1 MLRWLAAALIAAA
14 ILAAGALEIA
24 WGQAAPFGVEGLSP
38 DERAVVERNLE
49 RWRRLPPAERQRLRE
64 TSLDER
70 RRLFRDGWSEEPG
83 K

>member
-24 WGQAAPFGVEGLSP
+24 WGQAASPGVEGLSP
-38 DERAVVERNLE
+38 
-49 RWRRLPPAERQRLRE
+49 
-64 TSLDER
+64 DER